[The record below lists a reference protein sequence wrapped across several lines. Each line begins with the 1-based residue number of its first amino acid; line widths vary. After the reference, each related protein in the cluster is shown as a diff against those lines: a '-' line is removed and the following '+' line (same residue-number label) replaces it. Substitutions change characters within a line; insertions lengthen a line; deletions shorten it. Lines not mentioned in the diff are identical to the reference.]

1 MLCGREKRTLGWTP
15 SVRGDSERGRG
26 SGEGVLLNLS
36 LSPISICFF
45 LLHTHT
51 QRKLRGSSGVK
62 EAAKNRTN
70 NCSKSQPSSPVQL
83 PSDFKQVMSLL
94 WVLSAS
100 FTKCGRGWVR
110 RAPGDPSTLV
120 LWDSSSQRKGTLFIG
135 LLAAWMHRHDPSQK
149 PAASRGL
156 SSL

>member
-1 MLCGREKRTLGWTP
+1 M
-15 SVRGDSERGRG
+15 RG
-26 SGEGVLLNLS
+26 SGGVGRECFSTSLCLL
-36 LSPISICFF
+36 F
-45 LLHTHT
+45 LYVSFSYTHTHT
-51 QRKLRGSSGVK
+51 HTHRKLRGSSGVK
-62 EAAKNRTN
+62 EATKNRTN

-83 PSDFKQVMSLL
+83 LSDFKQVMSLL

-110 RAPGDPSTLV
+110 RAPGDPSPLV

-135 LLAAWMHRHDPSQK
+135 LLAARMHRRDPSQK